1 VSILVKNTTIVT
13 QDGARRIL
21 QGSLLIEGDRI
32 AEMGAVQSKAET
44 VIDGRHLVAIPGLVN
59 AHCHI
64 AMHTM
69 RGLADDV
76 QLEAFLDKTF
86 AVDARRTSADI
97 EAGARLGALELVKT
111 GTTSMVDL
119 YYDQDAVARG
129 VSSLGLRSWLGWAV
143 LDQKFTT
150 QKGDPVDNCQA
161 WVGRARAFPRVT
173 PVVAPQ
179 GVYVCAQETYARAR
193 ELADRHGLLLHTHL
207 SETRPEVHNHQK
219 ATGLRPV
226 EWLDKIGFLS
236 PRLSAAHCTWLT
248 QREMSLLGKAGV
260 SAVHCPTSNMKLA
273 SGGVAPVP
281 ELVGHGVNVALGT
294 DGVSS
299 NNSVNMFE
307 EMKHA
312 SLIQKSTRWDARV
325 LPAQQVFDFATRGG
339 AALLGASN
347 NLGSLEVGKIADV
360 VLVDRRKPS
369 LVPMYAANIVSN
381 LVYGGGTDIVRDVII
396 GGELV
401 LRDGRSTKVD
411 EGRVVDDAQ
420 RAAVELIGVTEA

>member
-1 VSILVKNTTIVT
+1 
-13 QDGARRIL
+13 
-21 QGSLLIEGDRI
+21 
-32 AEMGAVQSKAET
+32 
-44 VIDGRHLVAIPGLVN
+44 
-59 AHCHI
+59 
-64 AMHTM
+64 
-69 RGLADDV
+69 
-76 QLEAFLDKTF
+76 
-86 AVDARRTSADI
+86 
-97 EAGARLGALELVKT
+97 
-111 GTTSMVDL
+111 
-119 YYDQDAVARG
+119 
-129 VSSLGLRSWLGWAV
+129 
-143 LDQKFTT
+143 
-150 QKGDPVDNCQA
+150 
-161 WVGRARAFPRVT
+161 
-173 PVVAPQ
+173 
-179 GVYVCAQETYARAR
+179 
-193 ELADRHGLLLHTHL
+193 
-207 SETRPEVHNHQK
+207 
-219 ATGLRPV
+219 
-226 EWLDKIGFLS
+226 
-236 PRLSAAHCTWLT
+236 
-248 QREMSLLGKAGV
+248 
-260 SAVHCPTSNMKLA
+260 MKLA

-381 LVYGGGTDIVRDVII
+381 LVYGGGTDIVRDVIV